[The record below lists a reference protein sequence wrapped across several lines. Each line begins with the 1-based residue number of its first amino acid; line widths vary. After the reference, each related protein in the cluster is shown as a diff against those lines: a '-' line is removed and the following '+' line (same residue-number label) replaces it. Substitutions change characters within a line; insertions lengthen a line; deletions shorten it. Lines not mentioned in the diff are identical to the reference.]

1 MLVIGLTGSIGTGKS
16 EAASYMAQLGATV
29 INADQV
35 GHEAYTP
42 HSEGWNR
49 VAEAFGEGILG
60 ADGEIDRRA
69 LGAIVFSQ
77 PEQLAKLNKIMHP
90 LIARMVAD
98 KIEGLRS
105 RKAKVVVVEAAL
117 LFEAGWEFLVQEVWS
132 TDSPEQ
138 AVIRRLSERN
148 GWGAEE
154 VRKRT
159 SSQMDRKE
167 RLERSD
173 FIIDNSGEIAGMH
186 RVIDELWERRV
197 TAKC

>member
-1 MLVIGLTGSIGTGKS
+1 M
-16 EAASYMAQLGATV
+16 

-42 HSEGWNR
+42 HSEGWRR
-49 VAEAFGEGILG
+49 VVEAFGEGILE
-60 ADGEIDRRA
+60 ADGEIDRGA

-105 RKAKVVVVEAAL
+105 RKSAVVVVEAAL
-117 LFEAGWEFLVQEVWS
+117 LFEAGWESLVHEVWS

-138 AVIRRLSERN
+138 AVIKRLSERN

-154 VRKRT
+154 VRKRV
-159 SSQMDRKE
+159 SSQMDRNE

-186 RVIDELWERRV
+186 RAIDELWGKKGHGQVLEKGQRV
-197 TAKC
+197 E